1 MVEDWLVILCIWCLS
16 IIAGIAVGYAIATK
30 ESLTAVQS
38 IERCINNTNS
48 NDWVHYEMY
57 KELEEK
63 YNNLVKDHE
72 RYRGMIQAIKDCKGG
87 ENE

>member
-1 MVEDWLVILCIWCLS
+1 MEDNRIV
-16 IIAGIAVGYAIATK
+16 
-30 ESLTAVQS
+30 
-38 IERCINNTNS
+38 TN
-48 NDWVHYEMY
+48 
-57 KELEEK
+57 ELLEEEK